1 MMEGPIRRILL
12 YMDGSEGSITAAQY
26 AICLSRY
33 YRAELTALYVV
44 NTRALGDLLKAR
56 IFVKAEQEEY
66 LRDLEED
73 SQRYLNHVRSLARK
87 KGLVVQTAS
96 ASGTVHQEI
105 KNCVL
110 ANKIDLLV
118 MGELS
123 SVRSRRDELYDESDR
138 ALRTVPCSVLVVKD
152 EERVAALYD
161 ALV

>member
-1 MMEGPIRRILL
+1 MEGPIRRILV
-12 YMDGSEGSITAAQY
+12 YVDGSEGSITAAQY

-33 YRAELTALYVV
+33 YRAELSALYVV

-66 LRDLEED
+66 LRDLEAD
-73 SQRYLNHVRSLARK
+73 SHRYLNHVRSLARK
-87 KGLVVQTAS
+87 KGLVVETS
-96 ASGTVHQEI
+96 SVSGTVHQEI

-123 SVRSRRDELYDESDR
+123 SVRSRRDELYDEADR
-138 ALRTVPCSVLVVKD
+138 ALRSVPCSVLVVKD
-152 EERVAALYD
+152 EDRVAALYD
-161 ALV
+161 ALA

>member
-1 MMEGPIRRILL
+1 MEGPIRRILV
-12 YMDGSEGSITAAQY
+12 YVDGSEGSLTAAQY

-33 YRAELTALYVV
+33 YRAELSALYVV

-123 SVRSRRDELYDESDR
+123 SVRSRRDELYDEADR
-138 ALRTVPCSVLVVKD
+138 ALRAVPCSVLVVKD
-152 EERVAALYD
+152 DERVAALYD

>member
-87 KGLVVQTAS
+87 KGLEVQTAS

-123 SVRSRRDELYDESDR
+123 SVRSRRDELYDEADR
-138 ALRTVPCSVLVVKD
+138 ALRAVPCSVLVVKD
-152 EERVAALYD
+152 EERVTALYD

>member
-1 MMEGPIRRILL
+1 MEGPIRRILV
-12 YMDGSEGSITAAQY
+12 YVDGSEGSITAAQY
-26 AICLSRY
+26 AICLSRH

-66 LRDLEED
+66 LRDLEAD

-87 KGLVVQTAS
+87 KGLMVQIS
-96 ASGTVHQEI
+96 SVSGTVHQEI

-123 SVRSRRDELYDESDR
+123 NVRSRRDELYDEADR

>member
-1 MMEGPIRRILL
+1 MEGPIRRILVYL
-12 YMDGSEGSITAAQY
+12 DGSEGSITAAQY
-26 AICLSRY
+26 AICLSRH
-33 YRAELTALYVV
+33 YRAELSALYVV

-66 LRDLEED
+66 LRDLQED

-96 ASGTVHQEI
+96 VSGTVHQEI
-105 KNCVL
+105 KNCVQ

-123 SVRSRRDELYDESDR
+123 SVRSRRDELYDEADR

>member
-1 MMEGPIRRILL
+1 MDSPIRKILV
-12 YMDGSEGSITAAQY
+12 YVDGSEGSITAAQF
-26 AICLSRY
+26 AICLSRA
-33 YRAELTALYVV
+33 YRAELTVLYVV

-66 LRDLEED
+66 LRDLEQD

-87 KGLVVQTAS
+87 KGLAVQTAS

-105 KNCVL
+105 KAYVL
-110 ANKIDLLV
+110 ANRIDLLV

-123 SVRSRRDELYDESDR
+123 SVRSRRDELYDEADR

-152 EERVAALYD
+152 DERVAALYD

>member
-1 MMEGPIRRILL
+1 MEGPIRRILL
-12 YMDGSEGSITAAQY
+12 YVDGSEGSITAAQY

-66 LRDLEED
+66 LRDLQED

-123 SVRSRRDELYDESDR
+123 SVRSRRDELYDEADR
-138 ALRTVPCSVLVVKD
+138 ALRAVPCSVLVVKD
-152 EERVAALYD
+152 EERVTALYD

>member
-1 MMEGPIRRILL
+1 MEGPIRRILL

-26 AICLSRY
+26 AICLSRH

-123 SVRSRRDELYDESDR
+123 SVRSRRDELYDEADR

>member
-1 MMEGPIRRILL
+1 MEGPIRRILVYL
-12 YMDGSEGSITAAQY
+12 DGSEGSITAAQY

-33 YRAELTALYVV
+33 YRAELAALYVV

-66 LRDLEED
+66 LRDLEAD

-87 KGLVVQTAS
+87 KGLAIQTAS
-96 ASGTVHQEI
+96 SSGTVHQEI
-105 KNCVL
+105 KNFIL
-110 ANKIDLLV
+110 TNRIDLLV

-123 SVRSRRDELYDESDR
+123 TVRSRRDELYDEADR
-138 ALRTVPCSVLVVKD
+138 AMRSVPCSVLVVKD
-152 EERVAALYD
+152 EERVLALYD

>member
-1 MMEGPIRRILL
+1 MEGPIRRILV
-12 YMDGSEGSITAAQY
+12 YVDGSEGSITAAQY

-33 YRAELTALYVV
+33 YRAELSALYVV

-66 LRDLEED
+66 LRDLQSD

-87 KGLVVQTAS
+87 KGLVVETS
-96 ASGTVHQEI
+96 SVSGTVHQEI

-123 SVRSRRDELYDESDR
+123 SVRSRRDELYDEADR
-138 ALRTVPCSVLVVKD
+138 ALRSVPCSVLVVKD
-152 EERVAALYD
+152 EDRVAALYD
-161 ALV
+161 ALA

>member
-1 MMEGPIRRILL
+1 MDGPIRRILVYL
-12 YMDGSEGSITAAQY
+12 DGSEGSITAAQY
-26 AICLSRY
+26 AICLCRQ

-56 IFVKAEQEEY
+56 IFVKTEQEEY
-66 LRDLEED
+66 LRDLQED

-87 KGLVVQTAS
+87 KGLVVETHS

-105 KNCVL
+105 KSCVL

-123 SVRSRRDELYDESDR
+123 TVRSRRDELYDEADR

-161 ALV
+161 ALG

>member
-1 MMEGPIRRILL
+1 
-12 YMDGSEGSITAAQY
+12 
-26 AICLSRY
+26 
-33 YRAELTALYVV
+33 
-44 NTRALGDLLKAR
+44 LKAR

>member
-1 MMEGPIRRILL
+1 M
-12 YMDGSEGSITAAQY
+12 
-26 AICLSRY
+26 
-33 YRAELTALYVV
+33 YVV

-66 LRDLEED
+66 LRDLEQD

-123 SVRSRRDELYDESDR
+123 SVRSRRDELYDEADR

>member
-1 MMEGPIRRILL
+1 MEGPIRRILV
-12 YMDGSEGSITAAQY
+12 YVDGSEGSITAAQY
-26 AICLSRY
+26 AICLSRH
-33 YRAELTALYVV
+33 YRAELSALYVV

-66 LRDLEED
+66 LRDLEAD

-87 KGLVVQTAS
+87 KGLMVETSSV
-96 ASGTVHQEI
+96 SGTVHQEI

-123 SVRSRRDELYDESDR
+123 SVRSRRDELYDEADR
-138 ALRTVPCSVLVVKD
+138 ALRSVPCSVLVVKD
-152 EERVAALYD
+152 EERVSALYD

>member
-1 MMEGPIRRILL
+1 MEGPIRRILL

>member
-1 MMEGPIRRILL
+1 MEGPIRRILV
-12 YMDGSEGSITAAQY
+12 YVDGSEGSITAAQY
-26 AICLSRY
+26 AICLARY
-33 YRAELTALYVV
+33 YRAELAALYVV

-66 LRDLEED
+66 LRDLEAD

-87 KGLVVQTAS
+87 KGLALETAS

-105 KNCVL
+105 KNYVL
-110 ANKIDLLV
+110 AKRIDLLV

-123 SVRSRRDELYDESDR
+123 TVRSRRDELYDEADR
-138 ALRTVPCSVLVVKD
+138 TMRSVPCSVLVVKD
-152 EERVAALYD
+152 EERVSALYD

>member
-1 MMEGPIRRILL
+1 MEGPISKILV
-12 YMDGSEGSITAAQY
+12 YIDGSEGSITAAQY

-33 YRAELTALYVV
+33 YRAQLTALYVV

-66 LRDLEED
+66 LRDLEQD

-123 SVRSRRDELYDESDR
+123 SVRSRRDELYDEADR

>member
-1 MMEGPIRRILL
+1 MEGPIRRILL
-12 YMDGSEGSITAAQY
+12 YVDGSEGSITAAQY

-123 SVRSRRDELYDESDR
+123 SVRSRRDELYDEADR
-138 ALRTVPCSVLVVKD
+138 ALRAVPCSVLVVKD
-152 EERVAALYD
+152 DERVTALYD
-161 ALV
+161 ALA

>member
-1 MMEGPIRRILL
+1 MEGPIRRILL

-26 AICLSRY
+26 AICLSRH

-66 LRDLEED
+66 LRDLEQD

-123 SVRSRRDELYDESDR
+123 SVRSRRDELYDEADR
-138 ALRTVPCSVLVVKD
+138 ALRIVPCSVLVVKD

>member
-1 MMEGPIRRILL
+1 MDGPIRRILV
-12 YMDGSEGSITAAQY
+12 YVDGTEGSITAAQY
-26 AICLSRY
+26 AICLARW
-33 YRAELTALYVV
+33 YRAELAALYVV
-44 NTRALGDLLKAR
+44 NTRALGELLKAR

-123 SVRSRRDELYDESDR
+123 SVRSRRDELYDEADR
-138 ALRTVPCSVLVVKD
+138 ALRAVPCSVLVVKD
-152 EERVAALYD
+152 DERVAALYD

>member
-1 MMEGPIRRILL
+1 MEGPIRRILL
-12 YMDGSEGSITAAQY
+12 YVDGSEGSITAAQY

-66 LRDLEED
+66 LRDLEQD

-123 SVRSRRDELYDESDR
+123 SVRSRRDELYDEADR
-138 ALRTVPCSVLVVKD
+138 ALRAVPCSVLVVKD
-152 EERVAALYD
+152 DERVAALYD